1 MNNAVRSFLSATD
14 SKGVAACKGMGKT
27 FLLKAKRLQ
36 LQEENNSFF
45 LLPKNRLVDV
55 PGTIIID
62 KMHRKFLSAYDNWI
76 NLWLG
81 CISIYLLSLEEFS
94 YIIPSE
100 QMEEF
105 PECVQNLLKREQN
118 GIFSVLHQIIS
129 LKSKEELNEVM
140 HSTARLFDY
149 VQTI

>member
-1 MNNAVRSFLSATD
+1 
-14 SKGVAACKGMGKT
+14 MGKT

-36 LQEENNSFF
+36 LQEENNSLF

-129 LKSKEELNEVM
+129 LKSKEELNEVI

>member
-36 LQEENNSFF
+36 LQEENNSLF

-76 NLWLG
+76 NLWLI
-81 CISIYLLSLEEFS
+81 CCHWKNFLI
-94 YIIPSE
+94 
-100 QMEEF
+100 
-105 PECVQNLLKREQN
+105 
-118 GIFSVLHQIIS
+118 
-129 LKSKEELNEVM
+129 
-140 HSTARLFDY
+140 
-149 VQTI
+149 

>member
-36 LQEENNSFF
+36 LQEENNSLF

-81 CISIYLLSLEEFS
+81 CKLLYFYIFVVIGRIFLYNSIRANGR
-94 YIIPSE
+94 IPR
-100 QMEEF
+100 M
-105 PECVQNLLKREQN
+105 C
-118 GIFSVLHQIIS
+118 
-129 LKSKEELNEVM
+129 SKFIKKGTEW
-140 HSTARLFDY
+140 HF
-149 VQTI
+149 

>member
-1 MNNAVRSFLSATD
+1 M
-14 SKGVAACKGMGKT
+14 
-27 FLLKAKRLQ
+27 
-36 LQEENNSFF
+36 
-45 LLPKNRLVDV
+45 

-100 QMEEF
+100 QMEE
-105 PECVQNLLKREQN
+105 
-118 GIFSVLHQIIS
+118 
-129 LKSKEELNEVM
+129 LNEVI